1 MALQLVIPVYL
12 TLKGDGAATVF
23 TYALSNL
30 YQLGAAGSIP
40 FGSDGVVPSGVSA
53 VNPPVPVT
61 SVAVDVNGNITLTLT
76 SPLASGIS
84 QVFELNLNFSSGAAT
99 SSSPTQSKNV
109 TIVAGPVPVTG
120 TFFQATQPVSV
131 AGSVAVTGTFW
142 QATQPVSGTF
152 FPATQPISAAALP
165 LPAGA
170 ATEASTTNGN
180 QKTQVVNGA
189 NTLAIGSTG
198 SISVSLGSTDG
209 KTNVLKTGTLVTTA
223 VTAGQVI
230 LTYTVTALK
239 TFYLEYLRV
248 SAAITTQPG
257 NGNPIALGSISVET
271 PSGTSIFQTSFVTP
285 TDERDGIQFSEPI
298 PIAAG
303 TVIRVLCTPA
313 AATSFTWYANFGGYE
328 K

>member
-76 SPLASGIS
+76 SPLASGVS

-120 TFFQATQPVSV
+120 TFFQ
-131 AGSVAVTGTFW
+131 
-142 QATQPVSGTF
+142 
-152 FPATQPISAAALP
+152 ATQPISAAALP

-198 SISVSLGSTDG
+198 SISVSLGNTDG

-248 SAAITTQPG
+248 SAVITTQPG